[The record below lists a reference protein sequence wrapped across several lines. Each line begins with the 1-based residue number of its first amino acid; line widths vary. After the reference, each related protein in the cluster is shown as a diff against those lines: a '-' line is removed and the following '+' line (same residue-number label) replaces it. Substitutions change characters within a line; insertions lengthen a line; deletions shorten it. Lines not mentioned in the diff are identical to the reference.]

1 MTSATV
7 KTPPQVFHVNT
18 ERELSL
24 ASAIIANLKPSTAKP
39 WVITISQDDEHR
51 SLKQNRLSFAWYK
64 FRGKENGNGVYHER
78 AFCKLT
84 YGVPILRE
92 EKSFEKFY
100 CTTLAPLTYEQQLDA
115 MEFVP
120 VTRLMGVKQFAEYLN
135 EVEQQSAIQG
145 IILPRPKDLY
155 WDALM
160 KEADK

>member
-1 MTSATV
+1 META
-7 KTPPQVFHVNT
+7 KAPPQIFYVNT

-24 ASAIIANLKPSTAKP
+24 ASAIIANLKPSSKKP

-64 FRGKENGNGVYHER
+64 FRGKANGNGVFHER

-92 EKSFEKFY
+92 DKNFEAFF
-100 CTTLAPLTYEQQLDA
+100 CTVLAPLTYEQCLDA

-120 VTRLMGVKQFAEYLN
+120 VTRLMGVKKFAEYLN

-145 IILPRPKDLY
+145 IILPQPDDLY
-155 WDALM
+155 WAALM
-160 KEADK
+160 KESERTR